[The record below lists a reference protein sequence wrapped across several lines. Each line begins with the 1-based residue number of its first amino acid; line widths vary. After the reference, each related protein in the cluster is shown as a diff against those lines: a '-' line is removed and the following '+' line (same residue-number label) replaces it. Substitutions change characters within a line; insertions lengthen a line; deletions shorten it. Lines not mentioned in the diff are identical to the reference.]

1 MNPFLFLLSLV
12 AGFVLS
18 WYLIVRKVVREAP
31 AVGSGYSPDAVGGG
45 LAYGPEAGVG
55 PDYGP
60 HAGAVG
66 YGYGP
71 DASSEYGPDA
81 AGAVLADLDF
91 GPASEETGPV
101 GVVPPADAVVPAA
114 GGDWASR
121 LEHAKDLLIGGAARL
136 QHDLSERIDSAR
148 TMLAG
153 QPSEQQFTEVDAAA
167 DSSAPTDLPGAAV
180 AASAAATVGRRGSGA
195 TAYRPPAEEDTE
207 TDAQEPADVADAANQ
222 ASGVAGPLASE
233 QEPEPAAVPRRLS
246 PWADAPADGGVPD
259 GYAVKGDRKAKLYLL
274 ADDPD
279 FDRARP
285 DIWFLD
291 EQAAQDEGYAH
302 YIRRPRATTP
312 PSAPARAV
320 QEPLLE
326 ASDDES

>member
-31 AVGSGYSPDAVGGG
+31 GVGSGYSPDAVGAGS
-45 LAYGPEAGVG
+45 AYGPEAGVV

-60 HAGAVG
+60 HAGTVG

-81 AGAVLADLDF
+81 ASAVLADRNF
-91 GPASEETGPV
+91 GPASDETGPV
-101 GVVPPADAVVPAA
+101 GVVPPADAVAPGA
-114 GGDWASR
+114 GNDWASR
-121 LEHAKDLLIGGAARL
+121 LEHAKDLLVGGAARL

>member
-31 AVGSGYSPDAVGGG
+31 GVGSGYSPDAVGAGS
-45 LAYGPEAGVG
+45 AYGPEAGVV

-60 HAGAVG
+60 HAGTVG

-81 AGAVLADLDF
+81 ASAVLADLDF

-136 QHDLSERIDSAR
+136 QHDLSERIDGAR

-195 TAYRPPAEEDTE
+195 TAYRPPAETDTGP
-207 TDAQEPADVADAANQ
+207 EPADVTDATQAPGVVDSQALEEDPNQ
-222 ASGVAGPLASE
+222 AV
-233 QEPEPAAVPRRLS
+233 VPRRLS

-326 ASDDES
+326 ATDDES

>member
-31 AVGSGYSPDAVGGG
+31 GVGSGYSPDAVGAGS
-45 LAYGPEAGVG
+45 AYGPEAGVV

-60 HAGAVG
+60 HAGTVG

-81 AGAVLADLDF
+81 ASAVLADRNF
-91 GPASEETGPV
+91 GPASDETGPV
-101 GVVPPADAVVPAA
+101 GVVPPADAVAPGA
-114 GGDWASR
+114 GNDWASR
-121 LEHAKDLLIGGAARL
+121 LEHAKDLLVGGAARL

-195 TAYRPPAEEDTE
+195 TAYRPPTEEDIE
-207 TDAQEPADVADAANQ
+207 TDAQEPADVTETAGQ

-233 QEPEPAAVPRRLS
+233 QEPAAVPRRLS
-246 PWADAPADGGVPD
+246 QWADAPADGGVPD
-259 GYAVKGDRKAKLYLL
+259 GYAVKGDRKARLYLL

-326 ASDDES
+326 ATDDES